1 MLLLIINLKS
11 FQSWLSFLHELRND
25 INLKKLSDA
34 DTSEKQD
41 NLKSWKMKQKNKD
54 RKKKN

>member
-54 RKKKN
+54 RKKKD